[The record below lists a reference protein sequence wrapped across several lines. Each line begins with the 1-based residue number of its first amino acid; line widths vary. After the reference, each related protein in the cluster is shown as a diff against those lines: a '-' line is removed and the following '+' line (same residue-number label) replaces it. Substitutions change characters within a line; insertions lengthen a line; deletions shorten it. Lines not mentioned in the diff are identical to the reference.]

1 METPFAVLKKYPEHD
16 YSLAGALH
24 SRVSARGSHPLLV
37 EGSRTTS
44 WASFEAQVV
53 TLATSLHER
62 GVRKG
67 ERVAVMARS
76 SRTHLLLLFAV
87 ARLGAIL
94 VPVNP
99 EFTAPEAGYAF
110 GHCEV
115 CGIIADTAAMSVARS
130 ASESLAHAPWIM
142 EAGAVEDGPAEFDLL
157 IETPITAPLPPQGS
171 CNDPCLI
178 IFTSG
183 STGYPKAVLHSQR
196 SVLLAGE
203 AYVERVHLQ
212 PADRVLV
219 VLPLFHLNG
228 LVYQLGGTIAAGAT
242 AIVVP
247 KFSASRFWSTA
258 VDERCTVVNLLVTLA
273 NILKARPRSEFRP
286 DHSIRVICGGMQA
299 VNEDCF
305 RDEFRIPHRLA
316 GYGMSEIPG
325 VTCVPYDGPH
335 KVGSMGVLSRH
346 PDPDRPWAACR
357 IVDDAGH
364 DVARGQ
370 TGEMVVKTP
379 IIMLGYF
386 RDPERTQTAFRDGWF
401 LTGDLV
407 RQDEDGYFF
416 FVGRKKD
423 MFRRRGENISALEVE
438 RAIESHPSVIE
449 AAAIAVPSE
458 LGEDDI
464 LAAIVTRPDVTLN
477 AREIAQWCRQKLAA
491 VKVPRYIVFIP
502 ELPHVGPQK
511 VAKEVLRKDASLRE
525 RAVDID
531 AMQDDSSASVTA

>member
-1 METPFAVLKKYPEHD
+1 MQTPLAVLKTYPEHD
-16 YSLAGALH
+16 YSLAGALR
-24 SRVSARGSHPLLV
+24 SRASVRGAHPLLV
-37 EGSRTTS
+37 EGERTTS
-44 WASFEAQVV
+44 WAVFESQAV
-53 TLATSLHER
+53 TLAGVLQAR
-62 GVRKG
+62 GVGRG

-76 SRTHLLLLFAV
+76 RRTHLLLLFAV
-87 ARLGAIL
+87 ARLGAVL

-99 EFTAPEAGYAF
+99 DFAVEEAAYAF

-115 CGIIADTAAMSVARS
+115 CGIVADGAAMPVAS
-130 ASESLAHAPWIM
+130 AALATLRHAPWIM
-142 EAGAVEDGPAEFDLL
+142 EAAGAGDAPAEFDELL
-157 IETPITAPLPPQGS
+157 DTPPSVPVPALGG
-171 CNDPCLI
+171 CDDPCLV

-212 PADRVLV
+212 PEDRVLV

-242 AIVVP
+242 AVIVS

-273 NILKARPRSEFRP
+273 NILKARPRNEFRP
-286 DHSIRVICGGMQA
+286 DHRIRVICGGMQA

-305 RDEFRIPHRLA
+305 RDEFKIAHRLA

-325 VTCVPYDGPH
+325 VTCSPYDGPQ

-346 PDPDRPWAACR
+346 PDPERPWAECR
-357 IVDDAGH
+357 IVDEAGR
-364 DVARGQ
+364 DVERGQ
-370 TGEMVVKTP
+370 VGEMTVRTP

-386 RDPERTQTAFRDGWF
+386 RDPERTREAFRDGWF

-407 RQDEDGYFF
+407 RQDDDGYYF

-464 LAAIVTRPDVTLN
+464 LAAIVAKPEAVPQ
-477 AREIAQWCRQKLAA
+477 AREIAQWCRQRLAA
-491 VKVPRYIVFIP
+491 VKVPRYIAFVP

-511 VAKEVLRKDASLRE
+511 VAKEVLRKDAGLRQ
-525 RAVDID
+525 RAVDIEALPAD
-531 AMQDDSSASVTA
+531 AG